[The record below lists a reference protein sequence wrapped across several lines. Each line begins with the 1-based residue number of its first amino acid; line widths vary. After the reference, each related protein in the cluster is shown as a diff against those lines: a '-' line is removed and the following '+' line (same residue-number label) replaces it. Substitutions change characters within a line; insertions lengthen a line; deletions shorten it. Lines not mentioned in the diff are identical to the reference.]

1 MVKKGYLVIAFALC
15 CLLSA
20 CGTNANGTKNLASS
34 SNAAESK
41 PMLDENFKNH
51 YDEIQIGE
59 KKITLP
65 CDFESLVEIGFYDEE
80 DTAMIEKGKPSYLTL
95 IKDNSSIKVH
105 VAYKGHEKQVPKE
118 QAEIISILA
127 TKEDS
132 KALNLKFYGGITF
145 SSTEDEVKGVL
156 ELMESYADGALYGI
170 KIGDY
175 SYFSVSFHDGVIHD
189 IMVVNGEEYFK

>member
-20 CGTNANGTKNLASS
+20 CNTNANGTKNLASS
-34 SNAAESK
+34 SNTAESK
-41 PMLDENFKNH
+41 PMLDANFKKH
-51 YDEIQIGE
+51 YDEIRIGE
-59 KKITLP
+59 KKITLL
-65 CDFESLVEIGFYDEE
+65 CDFESLTEIGFSDEE
-80 DTAMIEKGKPSYLTL
+80 DTAIIEKGKPSYLTL
-95 IKDNSSIKVH
+95 TKDNSSIKVH
-105 VAYKGHEKQVPKE
+105 AAYKGHEEQVSKE
-118 QAEIISILA
+118 QAEIISLLA

-132 KALNLKFYGGITF
+132 EALNLEFYGGITF
-145 SSTEDEVKGVL
+145 ASTEDEVNGVL
-156 ELMESYADGALYGI
+156 ELMESYDDGALYGI